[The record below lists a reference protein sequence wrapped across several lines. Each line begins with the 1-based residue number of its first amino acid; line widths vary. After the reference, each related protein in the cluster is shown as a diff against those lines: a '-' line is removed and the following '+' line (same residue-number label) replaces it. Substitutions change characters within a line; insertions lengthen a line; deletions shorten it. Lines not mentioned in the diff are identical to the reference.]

1 MEYKSGNWWRSGLAA
16 GDGNSSNPVSDNRM
30 GEVYI
35 RPGANTWGNGGSGNV
50 VIQGATAV
58 GSYVDR
64 IFVNGSTGNVGF
76 GTSAPTQKLDVNG
89 NIKMSGAFMPDDVAG
104 TAGQVLTST
113 GSGLPPT
120 WTTPVVLTNIYNADG
135 TLTGNRVVTQDVNT
149 LAFTGSLVN
158 AFSVD
163 GTSLSVDAANHR
175 VGIGTSTPTQILDVA
190 GNIKM
195 SGALMPDDV
204 AGTAGQV
211 LTSAGSGLP
220 PTWTTPVVS
229 TNIYNADGTLTGNRV
244 VTQDVNTLAFT
255 GSLVNAFS
263 VDGTSLSVDA
273 ANHRVGIGTSTP
285 TQILDVAG
293 NIKMSGAFMPDDV
306 AGTAGQVLTSAGSGL
321 PPTWTTPVV
330 STNIYNADGTLTGN
344 RVVTQDVN
352 TLAFTG
358 SSVNAFSVDGT
369 TLSVDAANH
378 RVGVGTTTPNAAVQV
393 NGNISLSD
401 QADHNGSARIIG
413 HPTACVGNHG
423 PLTIQAKSNVW
434 SPYLAS
440 GGDLILAAGDG
451 NSSNP
456 VSDNRMGEVYIRP
469 GANTYG
475 AGGSGNV
482 VIQGAT
488 TVGSYVDRI
497 FVNGSNGNVG
507 IGTSAPATKLHVN
520 AVMRLEPLA
529 SAPVS
534 ASKGDMYFNGTTN
547 KLMVY
552 DGTTWQACW

>member
-1 MEYKSGNWWRSGLAA
+1 
-16 GDGNSSNPVSDNRM
+16 M

-120 WTTPVVLTNIYNADG
+120 WTTPVVL
-135 TLTGNRVVTQDVNT
+135 
-149 LAFTGSLVN
+149 
-158 AFSVD
+158 
-163 GTSLSVDAANHR
+163 
-175 VGIGTSTPTQILDVA
+175 
-190 GNIKM
+190 
-195 SGALMPDDV
+195 
-204 AGTAGQV
+204 
-211 LTSAGSGLP
+211 
-220 PTWTTPVVS
+220 